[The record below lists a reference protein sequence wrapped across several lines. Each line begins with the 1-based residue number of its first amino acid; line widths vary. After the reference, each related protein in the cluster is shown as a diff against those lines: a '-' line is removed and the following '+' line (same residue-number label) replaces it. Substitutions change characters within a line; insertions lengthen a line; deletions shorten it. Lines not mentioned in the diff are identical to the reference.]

1 MTVCLTVWHDSLL
14 RVRFPPSSS
23 AQALSN
29 ACRVYLLRCL
39 TVEAMREWRFA
50 LSEALHAVVVL
61 GEAEVQ
67 SLRQARDRAADTPTG
82 IHLGH
87 TFQGSALR
95 A

>member
-14 RVRFPPSSS
+14 RVLFLSST
-23 AQALSN
+23 LSN

-82 IHLGH
+82 IYLGH
-87 TFQGSALR
+87 TFRGSALR
-95 A
+95 G